1 MRHTKRSLEGYYL
14 IDDRA
19 SGGALQEYPIVT
31 CAHCHSQIVLNPGRT
46 RDRAECPQCD
56 KYICDGCAFLADKQI
71 GKCLNFQRHLDDVQ
85 RNAFRELSRN
95 VTVDPRI
102 IKP

>member
-19 SGGALQEYPIVT
+19 SGGLLKEWPVVT
-31 CAHCHSQIVLNPGRT
+31 CAHCHAQIVLNPGRT

-56 KYICDGCAFLADKQI
+56 KYICDGCAFIALSRV
-71 GKCLNFQRHLDDVQ
+71 GSCLNFQRQLDQ
-85 RNAFRELSRN
+85 KERAAFKDLQKEKG
-95 VTVDPRI
+95 TIYTP
-102 IKP
+102 